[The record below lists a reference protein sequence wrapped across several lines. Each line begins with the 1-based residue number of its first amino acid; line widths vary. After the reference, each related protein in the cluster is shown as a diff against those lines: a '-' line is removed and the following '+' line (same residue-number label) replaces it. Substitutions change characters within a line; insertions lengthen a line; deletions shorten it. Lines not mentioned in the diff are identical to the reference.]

1 MHTGKRGSYH
11 GCVKTFQNDL
21 RKEMYYMRWI
31 LKIIDKKSSKC
42 GRNKTGVRQNR
53 DTRIWYFSFE
63 PCHAPRYAVLMVPI
77 SPEIQES

>member
-1 MHTGKRGSYH
+1 MMS
-11 GCVKTFQNDL
+11 
-21 RKEMYYMRWI
+21 EME
-31 LKIIDKKSSKC
+31 KIDKKSSKC

-53 DTRIWYFSFE
+53 DARIWYFSFE

>member
-1 MHTGKRGSYH
+1 MKKSIVFSIATNR
-11 GCVKTFQNDL
+11 
-21 RKEMYYMRWI
+21 RK
-31 LKIIDKKSSKC
+31 IDKKSSKC

-53 DTRIWYFSFE
+53 DARIWYFSFE